1 MKPEDLPDEVFSGKA
16 HRLTMG
22 LRPLDMSTWLD
33 PDPLDP
39 QLDLKRELL
48 RERRDEVFASL
59 PGTEAE
65 CASVGEAVARWV
77 GQDLEGRDH
86 PLVEA
91 AALVRD
97 DLCVMAQRDG
107 QWILVAG
114 VLCFP
119 SRWSLAEKLGKDVMA
134 IHDPVPRYR
143 ETLSAPTAKAMDV
156 AAFKPRWRVNWTLM
170 DDPELFVPDAPL
182 GPAHR
187 VGPDSFLRVERQCL
201 VPVDSTVV
209 FSIRTTVV
217 RVGDLDQDRASAI
230 LAAAAATP
238 DDLAGY
244 RGWQR

>member
-33 PDPLDP
+33 PDPSDP
-39 QLDLKRELL
+39 QLMLKRELL
-48 RERRDEVFASL
+48 RDRRHEVFAIL
-59 PGTEAE
+59 PDADAE
-65 CASVGEAVARWV
+65 CAAVADAVAAWV
-77 GQDLEGRDH
+77 GQDLAGRDH
-86 PLVEA
+86 PLIEA

-97 DLCVMAQRDG
+97 DLCVMAQREG

-119 SRWSLAEKLGKDVMA
+119 SRWSLAEKLGKDVLA

-156 AAFKPRWRVNWTLM
+156 AAFKPRWRVNWTLL
-170 DDPELFVPDAPL
+170 DDPELFAPAAPQ
-182 GPAHR
+182 GSAHR
-187 VGPDSFLRVERQCL
+187 VGLDSYLRVERQCL

-217 RVGDLDQDRASAI
+217 RVGDLERGRAGAI
-230 LAAAAATP
+230 LTAAAATP